1 MKKIVV
7 SLATA
12 IGSLAFAPIAL
23 ADSSINACPTGSF
36 SALCNLQFPKLLANG
51 INLIFVVAAL
61 LALAFLIIGG
71 IKWLTSQGEKEGVN
85 KARETI
91 VASIV
96 GLVIIFL
103 SYLIINFVLQ
113 LFVNVSLSNLTLPKL
128 TQ

>member
-1 MKKIVV
+1 MKK
-7 SLATA
+7 LAA
-12 IGSLAFAPIAL
+12 ILPLASGLILVPQAFAQ
-23 ADSSINACPTGSF
+23 SSINACPTGSF

-61 LALAFLIIGG
+61 LALGFLIIGG
-71 IKWLTSQGEKEGVN
+71 IKWLTSQGEKEGIN

-96 GLVIIFL
+96 GLIIIFL